1 MTFHEKKHNIL
12 LTISFFVAIIRSIR
26 YSCGCIFSVCIIRL
40 CDRYTSCFRCDQHL
54 NSNFVYIIIKF
65 ILTVKKI
72 LDIIYT
78 NSKINLLKEIRYV
91 LSPFAF
97 LQKTQIKSLFI
108 LLSSSSTNI
117 IPFFFYFLI
126 SHNIMKNQAFL

>member
-1 MTFHEKKHNIL
+1 M
-12 LTISFFVAIIRSIR
+12 TISFFVAIIRSIR
-26 YSCGCIFSVCIIRL
+26 YSSVYL
-40 CDRYTSCFRCDQHL
+40 FGVYYQVGDRYTSCFRCYQHL

-72 LDIIYT
+72 LDIVYT

-97 LQKTQIKSLFI
+97 LQKTQLKSLFI

>member
-1 MTFHEKKHNIL
+1 MTFHKKKAQHLIDNFIFCCYNPKHK
-12 LTISFFVAIIRSIR
+12 IQF
-26 YSCGCIFSVCIIRL
+26 GCIFSVCIIRL